1 MGLTRLDHYSIR
13 TDDLETTRDFYVD
26 ALGLVD
32 GARPPFPFPGFWLY
46 CGDRPVVHLIGLDPE
61 GAQGLSD
68 YMGEDRKQA
77 LKGGG
82 AVDHV
87 AFNGD
92 DLDGMRRRLDGLGIA
107 YRERDVPDM
116 DLHQVFVQDPNGFT
130 IEINFWAN

>member
-32 GARPPFPFPGFWLY
+32 GDRPPFPFPGYWLY

-61 GAQGLSD
+61 GAHGLTD

-87 AFNGD
+87 AFNAENLGD
-92 DLDGMRRRLDGLGIA
+92 MRRRLEGLGIA
-107 YRERDVPDM
+107 YRERDVPGM
-116 DLHQVFVQDPNGFT
+116 DLHQVFVEDPNGCT
-130 IEINFWAN
+130 IELNFWAS

>member
-13 TDDLETTRDFYVD
+13 TDDLDATRDFYVD

-32 GARPPFPFPGFWLY
+32 GARPPFPFPGYWLY

-61 GAQGLSD
+61 GEQGLAD

-87 AFNGD
+87 AFNAD
-92 DLDGMRRRLDGLGIA
+92 DLDGMRRRLEELGIA
-107 YRERDVPDM
+107 YRERAVPDM
-116 DLHQVFVQDPNGFT
+116 ELQQVFVQDPNGFT